1 MQVEEWGVGLGRTV
15 AKWKVSLG
23 RTDAIAV
30 VQSLSHV

>member
-30 VQSLSHV
+30 VQSLSDV